1 MIDAIRSQQAHNQA
15 AAINQL
21 KSNIPLATYQGRD
34 SKSGDRILTTADGG
48 QINATYLG
56 TNKPSTTYSVS
67 PSAIG
72 TPGYLLSK

>member
-1 MIDAIRSQQAHNQA
+1 VIDNIRAQQAHNQA
-15 AAINQL
+15 NAISSL

-34 SKSGDRILTTADGG
+34 ASSGDRILTTPDGG
-48 QINATYLG
+48 VFGSTYLG
-56 TNKPSTTYSVS
+56 TNKPSTTYSVL